1 MQSSGLQRLQ
11 LSKTHSI
18 CVYLHETCSSLIHI
32 SADWEG
38 DLQTL
43 SLIEN
48 LHSKEIRWYKV
59 CSFAIKYFS
68 KEFMKVKWYLINQ
81 LIITIKIG
89 NSILRLLPSPQEL
102 LFSSFSV
109 ISNKFLTRYLQLNVL
124 IFFNYG
130 LKYLPGLLDLL
141 MQVCWHE
148 MKCFLPLLCLSR

>member
-11 LSKTHSI
+11 LSKTHSS

-32 SADWEG
+32 PAGWGG

-43 SLIEN
+43 SLIEK
-48 LHSKEIRWYKV
+48 LHSSKIR
-59 CSFAIKYFS
+59 CSFAIKYFR
-68 KEFMKVKWYLINQ
+68 EYFTKVKQYLINQ

-89 NSILRLLPSPQEL
+89 NSILRLLPSPQAL

-130 LKYLPGLLDLL
+130 LKYFPGLLDLL

-148 MKCFLPLLCLSR
+148 MKCFLPLLCLYR